1 LRYFLVVVF
10 AFSVAGYVV
19 HFETRLA
26 SIERQLM
33 SPGILYHEHYSA
45 PLPGTTAPVKR
56 VVETKRNE
64 GETVADWRARHAA
77 AVEASLDLY
86 PPV

>member
-56 VVETKRNE
+56 VVETKRND
-64 GETVADWRARHAA
+64 GETVDAWIARHNA
-77 AVEASLDLY
+77 AVAQSLADF